1 MAAINQLTPQA
12 QQQQVPLESLQ
23 DRFAILDLTGNIRLI
38 DRSQVEDYFGGI
50 RQGELSMYT
59 RTDANLKMR
68 RHLEAMTVPSDSSK
82 VISDFWNSPNTK
94 EYDALAFSPGATPES
109 TLNFWMGPTAVA
121 KPGKW
126 VDLRNYLR
134 DVICNGDELV
144 FDYLVRYL
152 AHMVQRPEEKPGIML
167 VLLGGQGTGKGMFF
181 NFLRALWSHTTLQ
194 VSSIDQVIGRFNA
207 QIERNFIIC
216 MDEAL
221 FAGDKKALDSLK
233 SAITEP
239 VIQIEQKHQPSRTI
253 ESVHRFLAASNHDQF
268 ARVEKDDRRFL
279 FLRVSSKHKQDT
291 TYFGTIVASIEDPVT
306 MGAVLYY
313 LQRKDISEF
322 NVRIRPVTS
331 ENLSQKLKSL
341 EGFERYWYEVLS
353 TGNLAGQAARTGSL
367 HEFEPFP
374 VQWAD
379 PVFVGSEWL
388 LQKFKEFDKNAQRY
402 QTMQSKSVREQLSK
416 LCPSAIDARPL
427 QPAQKGQQ
435 PRQIRGIK
443 LPPLPRAREEF
454 SAAMG
459 SDIDWG
465 ED

>member
-1 MAAINQLTPQA
+1 MAAIDQLPQQA

-38 DRSQVEDYFGGI
+38 DRNQVEDYFDGI

-59 RTDANLKMR
+59 KADANLKMK
-68 RHLEAMTVPSDSSK
+68 RHLEAMTVPSDLGK
-82 VISDFWNSPNTK
+82 VINDFWNSPNTK
-94 EYDALAFSPGATPES
+94 EYDALAFSPGETSES
-109 TLNFWMGPTAVA
+109 TLNFWVGPTPAA
-121 KPGKW
+121 ARGIW
-126 VDLRNYLR
+126 VGLRNYLR
-134 DVICNGDELV
+134 DVVCNGDELV
-144 FDYLVRYL
+144 FDYLIRYL
-152 AHMVQRPEEKPGIML
+152 AHMVQRPDEKPGIML

-194 VSSIDQVIGRFNA
+194 VSAIDQVIGRFNA

-221 FAGDKKALDSLK
+221 FAGDKKALDRLK

-268 ARVEKDDRRFL
+268 AHIERDDRRFV
-279 FLRVSSKHKQDT
+279 FLRLSSKYKQDT
-291 TYFGTIVASIEDPVT
+291 TYFGTIVASIADPVT
-306 MGAVLYY
+306 MGAVFYY
-313 LQRKDISEF
+313 LSRKDISEF
-322 NVRIRPVTS
+322 NVRVRPATS

-353 TGNLAGQAARTGSL
+353 TGNLAGQANKVDLLRHLDS
-367 HEFEPFP
+367 FP
-374 VQWAD
+374 AVWSD
-379 PVFVGSEWL
+379 SVFVGSEWL
-388 LQKFKEFDKNAQRY
+388 LQKFKDFDKNAQRF
-402 QTMQSKSVREQLSK
+402 QTVQIKFVREQLSK
-416 LCPSAIDARPL
+416 LCPSAEDGRQL
-427 QPAQKGQQ
+427 QPALQGEQ

-443 LPPLPRAREEF
+443 LPALPLARQEF

-459 SDIDWG
+459 SEVDWG

>member
-1 MAAINQLTPQA
+1 MAAIEQHSPQT
-12 QQQQVPLESLQ
+12 QQQQGPLASLQ

-38 DRSQVEDYFGGI
+38 DRNQVNDYFGGI

-68 RHLEAMTVPSDSSK
+68 RHLEAMAVPSDLGK
-82 VISDFWNSPNTK
+82 VINDFWNSPNTK

-121 KPGKW
+121 KRGKW
-126 VDLRNYLR
+126 VALRNYLR

-144 FDYLVRYL
+144 FDYLIRYL
-152 AHMVQRPEEKPGIML
+152 AHMVQKPEEKPGIML

-268 ARVEKDDRRFL
+268 ARIEKDDRRFV

-291 TYFGTIVASIEDPVT
+291 TYFAAIAAAIANPVI

-313 LQRKDISEF
+313 LGRKDISEF
-322 NVRIRPVTS
+322 NVRVRPVTS

-353 TGNLAGQAARTGSL
+353 TGNLAGQATKVGLL
-367 HEFEPFP
+367 HELEPFP
-374 VQWAD
+374 AIWSD
-379 PVFVGSEWL
+379 SVFVGSEWL
-388 LQKFKEFDKNAQRY
+388 LQKFKDFDKNAQRF
-402 QTMQSKSVREQLSK
+402 QTVQIKFVREQLSK
-416 LCPSAIDARPL
+416 LCPAAEDGRQLQSAL
-427 QPAQKGQQ
+427 QGEQ

-443 LPPLPRAREEF
+443 LPALPLARQEF

>member
-1 MAAINQLTPQA
+1 MVAIDEHHSPQP
-12 QQQQVPLESLQ
+12 QQQQGPLASLQ

-38 DRSQVEDYFGGI
+38 DRSQVKDYFGGI

-68 RHLEAMTVPSDSSK
+68 RHLEAMAVPSELGK
-82 VISDFWNSPNTK
+82 VINVFWNSPNTK

-121 KPGKW
+121 KRGKW
-126 VDLRNYLR
+126 VALRNYLR

-144 FDYLVRYL
+144 FDYLIRYL

-268 ARVEKDDRRFL
+268 ARIEKDDRRFV

-291 TYFGTIVASIEDPVT
+291 TYFAAIAAAIANPVI
-306 MGAVLYY
+306 MAAVLYY
-313 LQRKDISEF
+313 LGRKDISEF
-322 NVRIRPVTS
+322 NVRVRPVTS

-341 EGFERYWYEVLS
+341 AVSYTHLTLPTIY
-353 TGNLAGQAARTGSL
+353 
-367 HEFEPFP
+367 
-374 VQWAD
+374 
-379 PVFVGSEWL
+379 
-388 LQKFKEFDKNAQRY
+388 
-402 QTMQSKSVREQLSK
+402 SV
-416 LCPSAIDARPL
+416 
-427 QPAQKGQQ
+427 
-435 PRQIRGIK
+435 
-443 LPPLPRAREEF
+443 
-454 SAAMG
+454 
-459 SDIDWG
+459 
-465 ED
+465 